1 MKAASKENAPGG
13 PEARAGAQLS
23 IGIVVPVYNE
33 AAILAAA
40 LERLSRLAREEQ
52 VVVVDGGSA
61 DGSAGTAAKFFPVVR
76 APAPNRG
83 AQLNAG
89 AARLGA
95 DVLVFLHADTA
106 LPQGFQAAIREALED
121 PRVAGGCF
129 RLSFDDAHPV
139 LGFYALFSRFH
150 GRFFHYGDQAFFARR
165 EAFERIGGFRP
176 LPFFEDV
183 DFLRRLKRAGRFRVA
198 RLPVV
203 TSARRFRQRG
213 MVLQELQNLAL
224 TALFALGVPPK
235 RLLRFY
241 PHVR

>member
-1 MKAASKENAPGG
+1 MKAATKEGLAGGAEAP
-13 PEARAGAQLS
+13 ARAQLS

-33 AAILAAA
+33 AAILVPA
-40 LERLSRLAREEQ
+40 LERLRELAREEL

-61 DGSAGTAAKFFPVVR
+61 DGSAGIAAKFFPVVR
-76 APAPNRG
+76 SPGPNRG

-89 AARLGA
+89 AARVAA

-121 PRVAGGCF
+121 PRVVGGCF
-129 RLSFDDAHPV
+129 QLSFDDAHPV
-139 LGFYALFSRFH
+139 LGFYAWFSRFR
-150 GRFFHYGDQAFFARR
+150 GRFFHYGDQGFFVRR
-165 EAFERIGGFRP
+165 EVFERMGGYRP
-176 LPFFEDV
+176 LPFLEDV
-183 DFLRRLKRAGRFRVA
+183 DFLRRLKRVGRFRVA

-213 MVLQELQNLAL
+213 VVRQEVLNLGL
-224 TALFALGVPPK
+224 TALFELGVPPE
-235 RLLRFY
+235 RLARFY